1 MPEIK
6 FRLIRSNRRTVGLEI
21 NPRGDLIVRAPETLE
36 IPVIKRILK
45 SHGRWI
51 TRKLAEVEERRQLIR
66 PKRFVEGEKFLWLGR
81 EYPLLLSLQARP
93 PLRFNGQC
101 FILSSGWQGKA
112 REIFEK
118 WYREKGRVYFEER
131 IRSLA
136 ARNGFRFKKFRLS
149 SARTRWGSCSARG
162 TISLN
167 WRLVLAPPEIIDYV
181 IIHELAHTREKNH
194 SRTFWDLVA
203 GQMPDFRQRRR
214 WLKQNGYRLN
224 LI

>member
-21 NPRGDLIVRAPETLE
+21 NHQGDLIVRAPERLE
-36 IPVIKRILK
+36 LPAIKNIVK
-45 SHGRWI
+45 SHRKWI
-51 TRKLAEVEERRQLIR
+51 IGKLAEFEKCRQLTR
-66 PKRFVEGEKFLWLGR
+66 LRRFTEGEKFLWLGR
-81 EYPLLLSLQARP
+81 EYPLLFTKEAGP
-93 PLRFNGQC
+93 ALRFTGES
-101 FILSSGWQGKA
+101 FILSSRRQGQA
-112 REIFEK
+112 REIFKK
-118 WYREKGRVYFEER
+118 WYRKKARVYFEER

-167 WRLVLAPPEIIDYV
+167 WRLILAPPEIIDYV

-203 GQMPDFRQRRR
+203 RQMPDFRQRRL
-214 WLKQNGYRLN
+214 WLKQNGFRLN
-224 LI
+224 II